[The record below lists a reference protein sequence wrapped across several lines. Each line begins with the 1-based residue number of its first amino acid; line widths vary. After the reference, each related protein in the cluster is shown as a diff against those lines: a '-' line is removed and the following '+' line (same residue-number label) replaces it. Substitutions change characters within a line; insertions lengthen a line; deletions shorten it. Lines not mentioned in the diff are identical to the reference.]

1 MILQAT
7 FGASKMRSRPFA
19 RAEPIKLLYSTL
31 PKRQFNALQ
40 DYVVD
45 FAPFPEGGFPKALVN
60 SQGQVNGCMDDSGP
74 WLAAAGLSIE
84 CGCDSRGTAFRDV
97 GRRRFDPGVLGEWRG
112 RGK

>member
-74 WLAAAGLSIE
+74 WLAAAGLWRLAGGGLWESA
-84 CGCDSRGTAFRDV
+84 GLGH
-97 GRRRFDPGVLGEWRG
+97 GGHPGAS
-112 RGK
+112 